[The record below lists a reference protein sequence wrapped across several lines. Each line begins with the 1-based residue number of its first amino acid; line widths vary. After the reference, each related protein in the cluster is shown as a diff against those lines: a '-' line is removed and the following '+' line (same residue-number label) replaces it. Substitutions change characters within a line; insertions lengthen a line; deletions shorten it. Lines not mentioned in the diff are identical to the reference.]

1 MKLIYYNPF
10 YYRFTFISR
19 CSEAAIFLMKSFMI
33 RLNSSK
39 DAKILVTSMVC
50 LFLHLLYKANTYG
63 EKTND
68 QESLCH
74 VLRDNTRE
82 LLKTWVVHPDVI
94 GGSFFGGE
102 VIAGRRT
109 IQKLKNESK
118 ELKV

>member
-1 MKLIYYNPF
+1 
-10 YYRFTFISR
+10 
-19 CSEAAIFLMKSFMI
+19 MI

-39 DAKILVTSMVC
+39 DAEILATSMVC
-50 LFLHLLYKANTYG
+50 LFLHLLYRANIFG
-63 EKTND
+63 DKTND

-74 VLRDNTRE
+74 VLRDNTRK

-102 VIAGRRT
+102 VIGDGRT